1 MIKYSTLLMWFRK
14 GLRNLNWFRLSKLER
29 ALYWATLLYA
39 KIKRKIVNSTLVSK
53 IMEIIEKLRETP
65 RILMLKL
72 GFSRIEQSLEIYEE
86 NNVFSWCPKLKE
98 WLSDPNY
105 ILWLGLNEM
114 YNPNYVVVP
123 NI

>member
-1 MIKYSTLLMWFRK
+1 MWFRK

-114 YNPNYVVVP
+114 YNPNYIVVP
-123 NI
+123 T